1 MRPAVKFAG
10 SLIGALHLPATGAKS
25 QGFAGHG
32 ISVIG
37 AARSGVAAARALVDH
52 GATVTLSD
60 YKRETDLG
68 QAAAEARKSGALCAF
83 GASVDEAL
91 PPGTELVVTSPGV
104 PVSAPVLRAAVERD
118 IPVWSEIELA
128 YRLTSAPILAVTGTN
143 GKTTTTLLLAAMLSA
158 AGKKAIVC
166 GNVSADEIKKTLV
179 EAAREATADDVL
191 VAEISSFQLEWV
203 EQFAPRIAILTNV
216 TADHLNR
223 HPSLEEYARMK
234 ARIFARQ
241 RPDDWAIVGYDNEA
255 SRSIGE
261 SGLRARRVWF
271 TSDGS
276 PPDDGPCAW
285 VNEGVLTV
293 RLDRWNEPLALLP
306 ESEMPYSLP
315 GRHSIANV
323 LAASVAALAIGV
335 PADRIAAAVTSF
347 GGVAHRMEWVADI
360 GGVRYVNNSMC
371 TNVAAAVCSLEAM
384 DRPTIVI
391 AGGVDKGL
399 DFAPLVPALQARA
412 KHLILI
418 GSAADKMEAVFRAG
432 GYNAIDRA
440 ATLEAAVSEAA
451 RRAGPDE
458 AVLLSPSCASFDMFR
473 DFEARGAAFREAVRQ
488 LELKERHL

>member
-1 MRPAVKFAG
+1 M
-10 SLIGALHLPATGAKS
+10 GAKS
-25 QGFAGHG
+25 QAFAGHK

-37 AARSGVAAARALVDH
+37 AARSGVAAARALVDR
-52 GATVTLSD
+52 GAVVTLSD
-60 YKRETDLG
+60 SKGETELG
-68 QAAAEARKSGALCAF
+68 PAVEEARDSRALCAF
-83 GASVDEAL
+83 GASVEEAL

-104 PVSAPVLRAAVERD
+104 PVNSPVLCAAVNRN

-128 YRLTSAPILAVTGTN
+128 YRLASAPILAVTGTN
-143 GKTTTTLLLAAMLSA
+143 GKTTTTLLLAAMLRE

-179 EAAREATADDVL
+179 DAAIEATRDDFL
-191 VAEISSFQLEWV
+191 VAEVSSFQLEWV
-203 EQFAPRIAILTNV
+203 EQFAPRAAIITNV

-223 HPSLEEYARMK
+223 HANLEEYARTK
-234 ARIFARQ
+234 ARIFAAQ
-241 RPDDWAIVGYDNEA
+241 RPDDCAIVGYDNEA

-261 SGLRARRVWF
+261 IGLRGRRVWF
-271 TSDGS
+271 TNLEM

-285 VNEGVLTV
+285 VHEGVLTV
-293 RLDRWNEPLALLP
+293 RLDRWNDPIALLRV
-306 ESEMPYSLP
+306 SEMPPTLP

-323 LAASVAALAIGV
+323 LAAAAAALAMGA

-371 TNVAAAVCSLEAM
+371 TNVAAAICSLEAM
-384 DRPTIVI
+384 DRPTVVI
-391 AGGVDKGL
+391 AGGADKNL

-418 GSAADKMEAVFRAG
+418 GLAADKMEAVFRAG
-432 GYNAIDRA
+432 GYSAIDRA
-440 ATLEAAVSEAA
+440 VSLEAAVSAAA
-451 RRAGPDE
+451 RCAGPNE

-473 DFEARGAAFREAVRQ
+473 DFEARGAAFREAVRR
-488 LELKERHL
+488 LELKERLS